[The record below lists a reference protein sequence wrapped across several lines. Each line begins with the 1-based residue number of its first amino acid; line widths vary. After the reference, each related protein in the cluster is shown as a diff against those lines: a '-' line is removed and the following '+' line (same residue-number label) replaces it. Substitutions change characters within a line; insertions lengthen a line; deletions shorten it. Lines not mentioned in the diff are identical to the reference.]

1 MKVFFLLVTLTALL
15 VDPGKIGKINSAKS
29 EAKEA
34 YKKGDYQKAIE
45 KYRYLVDSLQVTED
59 EVRLNLASAYFEA
72 NDTSNTFQSY
82 QPLTQSNN
90 SKIRSIAHQQLG
102 VMANRQAK
110 FEEALANFKQ
120 ALKADPT
127 NEDARYNY
135 EMVKK
140 KLEEQKKKEEEQKKQ
155 DPNKQDKNEEQ
166 KKEENKDQK
175 QDQNKDNK
183 DQKDKED
190 KENKDQKDKQDQ
202 QNKEKEK
209 QDKESKEKKEKEQQQ
224 KEQEQKEKENQEK
237 KEIPPSVSEKLKQ
250 MEMSEEKAKMIL
262 EAMKNQEIQYLQQ
275 NKRKATKPKDKGKPD
290 W

>member
-1 MKVFFLLVTLTALL
+1 MKLVIIAFTLLAFTI
-15 VDPGKIGKINSAKS
+15 DPGKIGTINSLKS

-34 YKKGDYQKAIE
+34 YKKGDYNTAIE
-45 KYRYLVDSLQVTED
+45 KYRYLVDSLSVTED
-59 EVRLNLASAYFEA
+59 EVRLNLANAYFEA
-72 NDTSNTFQSY
+72 NDTVNTFQRY
-82 QPLTQSNN
+82 QPLTQSTN
-90 SKIRSIAHQQLG
+90 SKIRSVAHQQMG
-102 VMANRQAK
+102 VLANRQGK
-110 FEEALANFKQ
+110 FEEALASFKQ

-127 NEDARYNY
+127 NDDARYNY

-175 QDQNKDNK
+175 QDQNKDQK
-183 DQKDKED
+183 EQKDKED
-190 KENKDQKDKQDQ
+190 QQKKDQQDQ

-209 QDKESKEKKEKEQQQ
+209 QDKESKEKKEKEQQE
-224 KEQEQKEKENQEK
+224 KEQEQKENQDK
-237 KEIPPSVSEKLKQ
+237 KDIPPSVSDKLKQ

-275 NKRKATKPKDKGKPD
+275 NKRKASKPKDKGKPD